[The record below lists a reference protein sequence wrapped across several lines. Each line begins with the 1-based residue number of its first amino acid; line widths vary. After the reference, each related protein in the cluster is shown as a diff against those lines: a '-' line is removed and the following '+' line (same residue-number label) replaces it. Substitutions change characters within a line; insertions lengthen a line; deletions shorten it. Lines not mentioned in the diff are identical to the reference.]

1 MFAIDTEGMKGEI
14 EHTSIKE
21 IRNQLIDI
29 FNCVMNLI
37 KLVGEWISKI
47 FYLSMIFL
55 IVDATKYER
64 EYYTDDD
71 FDNMMVRK
79 FGSMPIPNPDSGSCL
94 SPLNFFY
101 LKLDKKKV
109 VGGAIFYPE
118 RYFCT
123 E

>member
-29 FNCVMNLI
+29 FKCVMNLI

-55 IVDATKYER
+55 IVDSTKYER

-71 FDNMMVRK
+71 FDNMMVD
-79 FGSMPIPNPDSGSCL
+79 GNL
-94 SPLNFFY
+94 
-101 LKLDKKKV
+101 KKKFRV
-109 VGGAIFYPE
+109 EEEKKLTPG
-118 RYFCT
+118 
-123 E
+123 